1 MGRRKPHRAPFYQ
14 AEGVKVDKSDN
25 RPTVRT
31 LVISLVLVALI
42 VVAGVVTNQ
51 DALAALATI
60 LICGAVI
67 ALWIVRGRAK
77 AK

>member
-1 MGRRKPHRAPFYQ
+1 M
-14 AEGVKVDKSDN
+14 EKSDH

-31 LVISLVLVALI
+31 LIFVLALVAAI
-42 VVAGVVTNQ
+42 VAVGVFTNQ